1 MRPRGKYWPGHV
13 LDPDDPPT
21 DERGY
26 VWEDTS
32 CGGKICVKAW
42 DLSAHE
48 RLAAMQAKMLA
59 TP

>member
-26 VWEDTS
+26 VWEPTELGQMM
-32 CGGKICVKAW
+32 CTKAW
-42 DLSAHE
+42 DLTAHE
-48 RLAAMQAKMLA
+48 RLAALRAKMQAD
-59 TP
+59 P